1 MEEESIRVIHLSYL
15 AASFSTR
22 SRGAEAYEQL
32 LHLLEDGPVVLDL
45 DDVGVMPVSFLD
57 AIILRLMDSGHTEDV
72 AFKATNARARDKL
85 RRLSGLRGVDLFLH
99 GHAGTPEKLKP
110 RPPEA
115 LQVQEVPDYA
125 EGASTSS

>member
-15 AASFSTR
+15 SASFSTR
-22 SRGAEAYEQL
+22 SRGAEAYKRL
-32 LHLLEDGPVVLDL
+32 LHLLEDGPLVLDL
-45 DDVGVMPVSFLD
+45 DDAGVMPASFLD

-72 AFKATNARARDKL
+72 AFKATSARARDKL

-99 GHAGTPEKLKP
+99 GHAGTPEKLNPK
-110 RPPEA
+110 PPEA

-125 EGASTSS
+125 EDASASS